1 MTHCVDSM
9 NRAQVLFAVL
19 CLFAAL
25 RAPIFAAQVP
35 AFEVA
40 SIKPSPEG
48 GLRMT
53 IAPGLRNGT
62 LHGERVTLRML
73 LAAAYGMT
81 EPRVIGPAWLNSSRF
96 DIVARSP
103 EGVPDSALQPMLQ
116 ALLKERFKLA
126 AHLAVEEMPVYFLE
140 VAKSGVKMPVY
151 PAHDRGPQGP
161 DNQYR
166 GGEMMRGAGA
176 MSRIAQGLSRV
187 LNRPVLDRSGLT
199 EVYNY
204 FLVFAPLSPQPAG
217 HEPELPQPDIFSA
230 VQEQLGL
237 KLRPGRDKVD
247 VVIVDHIER
256 MPTEN

>member
-9 NRAQVLFAVL
+9 NRAQMLFAVP

-25 RAPIFAAQVP
+25 RVPIFAAQVQ

-40 SIKPSPEG
+40 SIRPSPEG

-81 EPRVIGPAWLNSSRF
+81 EPRVIGPAWLKAAVS
-96 DIVARSP
+96 IVAGPRKAFRTTPTADAS
-103 EGVPDSALQPMLQ
+103 E
-116 ALLKERFKLA
+116 LLKERFKLA
-126 AHLAVEEMPVYFLE
+126 AHFAVEEMPVYFLE

-166 GGEMMRGAGA
+166 GGEMMRGTGA

-199 EVYNY
+199 EIYNY
-204 FLVFAPLSPQPAG
+204 FLVFAPLSPQPADTSLNWPSPISSRRAG
-217 HEPELPQPDIFSA
+217 ADGPQA
-230 VQEQLGL
+230 AA
-237 KLRPGRDKVD
+237 R
-247 VVIVDHIER
+247 ER
-256 MPTEN
+256 